1 MVQDDNQDR
10 EWFRMTSG
18 QEVVQDDNQDR
29 EWSLQDD
36 NQDREW
42 FRMTIRTG
50 SGSG

>member
-29 EWSLQDD
+29 EW
-36 NQDREW
+36 

>member
-1 MVQDDNQDR
+1 MDDNQDGVDDNQDDNQD
-10 EWFRMTSG
+10 G
-18 QEVVQDDNQDR
+18 V
-29 EWSLQDD
+29 DD

>member
-18 QEVVQDDNQDR
+18 QGVVQDDNQDR
-29 EWSLQDD
+29 EWLQD
-36 NQDREW
+36 RKW